1 MKKMNDFE
9 NILDECLQRLLV
21 GESIESCLSRYP
33 QHASELEPLLRTAQD
48 TMKAADIKPRPE
60 FRDLARRRFQA
71 AVREVPRR
79 EKHGFFVLLRPSLAT
94 VAIIAIVL
102 LAGGGVVA
110 AAGNSLPGSPL
121 YPVKLATE
129 SVRLALTPSDLGKAE
144 LNAVFADER
153 VDEIVR
159 LAQNGDAVLIEQ
171 TTNHMNENLIAVAN
185 LAGNAKS
192 ASGEAYFDTA
202 FAPSAMA
209 PAPTSTPTATP
220 SPTTTIA
227 VPSPTPS
234 PGQTTTTVP
243 TVTSPPPD
251 GGLFGEA
258 SPVQEGVADRNGA
271 GASEDDAQA
280 ELRETVLRQYYENLQ
295 ALREQLEQ
303 APPSLKPALEYAI
316 AVAEEAYARAL
327 DDLFY

>member
-1 MKKMNDFE
+1 MKQMNVFD
-9 NILDECLQRLLV
+9 NILDECLQRLLA
-21 GESIESCLSRYP
+21 GETVESCLLRYP

-48 TMKAADIKPRPE
+48 TLKAADIKPRPE

-71 AVREVPRR
+71 AVREVPWP
-79 EKHGFFVLLRPSLAT
+79 EKRGLFTLLRPGLAT

-121 YPVKLATE
+121 YPVKLASE

-144 LNAVFADER
+144 LNAAFADER
-153 VDEIVR
+153 VNEIIR
-159 LAQNGDAVLIEQ
+159 MAENGDASLIDE
-171 TTNHMNENLIAVAN
+171 TTDRMNDQLLAVAN
-185 LAGNAKS
+185 LAGNDKS
-192 ASGEAYFDTA
+192 AFGEASFSTEY
-202 FAPSAMA
+202 APSAMA
-209 PAPTSTPTATP
+209 PVPTPTPTSMPTATPAPTRTIATPSATP
-220 SPTTTIA
+220 SPT
-227 VPSPTPS
+227 V
-234 PGQTTTTVP
+234 VE
-243 TVTSPPPD
+243 PPD
-251 GGLFGEA
+251 GGLLEGT

-271 GASEDDAQA
+271 AASEDDAEA
-280 ELRETVLRQYYENLQ
+280 DLREMILLQYYENLQ

-303 APPSLKPALEYAI
+303 APPALRPALEYAV